1 MLHIRR
7 TGVIGMLNKEKFAKE
22 IEDILAKTVAVSKS
36 GEIYRC
42 VDRVNC
48 DSCDDCI
55 FCNDDCIEGAKV
67 WLNSEYKKSILDEVE
82 KEYLKAVIKPFK
94 KHVKTIMKAKQ
105 VATLYAITIDIEE
118 KYNYE
123 TFLQFPPFEKS
134 SEMYKG
140 MELGKEYT
148 LKELGLD
155 ND

>member
-1 MLHIRR
+1 
-7 TGVIGMLNKEKFAKE
+7 MLNKEKYAKE
-22 IEDILAKTVAVSKS
+22 IA
-36 GEIYRC
+36 EIAINNETIALK
-42 VDRVNC
+42 DNKPI
-48 DSCDDCI
+48 SCRKI
-55 FCNDDCIEGAKV
+55 KCNDCGKNVPDYGCSMKKLTEWA
-67 WLNSEYKKSILDEVE
+67 NSKYKEPILDEAE
-82 KEYLKAVIKPFK
+82 KKYLKAVIKPFK

-155 ND
+155 DD

>member
-1 MLHIRR
+1 
-7 TGVIGMLNKEKFAKE
+7 MLNKEKYAKE
-22 IEDILAKTVAVSKS
+22 IVELSIMGVGIALKDNKPVSCCGLDCK
-36 GEIYRC
+36 EC
-42 VDRVNC
+42 DR
-48 DSCDDCI
+48 
-55 FCNDDCIEGAKV
+55 NDGTGGCSLDELFGWA
-67 WLNSEYKKSILDEVE
+67 NSEYKEPILTEKE

-134 SEMYKG
+134 SGMYKG
-140 MELGKEYT
+140 MELGREYT

>member
-1 MLHIRR
+1 
-7 TGVIGMLNKEKFAKE
+7 MLNKEKYKYKLE
-22 IEDILAKTVAVSKS
+22 EILAKDIAVSKS

-42 VDRVNC
+42 VDRGNC
-48 DSCDDCI
+48 DDCYDCI
-55 FCNDDCIEGAKV
+55 FCNSNCIEGAKS
-67 WLNSEYKKSILDEVE
+67 WLNSEYKEPILTEEE
-82 KEYLKAVIKPFK
+82 KAYLSAVIKPFK

-134 SEMYKG
+134 SGMYKG
-140 MELGKEYT
+140 MEMGKKYT

-155 ND
+155 DD

>member
-1 MLHIRR
+1 
-7 TGVIGMLNKEKFAKE
+7 MLNKEKFAKE
-22 IEDILAKTVAVSKS
+22 IAEIAVNSESIALKDNKPIICRKIKCADCGRNSKS
-36 GEIYRC
+36 GCSRHILKEW
-42 VDRVNC
+42 
-48 DSCDDCI
+48 
-55 FCNDDCIEGAKV
+55 A
-67 WLNSEYKKSILDEVE
+67 NSEYEKSILDEAE

>member
-1 MLHIRR
+1 
-7 TGVIGMLNKEKFAKE
+7 MLNKEKYAKE
-22 IEDILAKTVAVSKS
+22 IVDIATTGAGMALKDNKPAPCRDLYCK
-36 GEIYRC
+36 EC
-42 VDRVNC
+42 DR
-48 DSCDDCI
+48 
-55 FCNDDCIEGAKV
+55 NDDTGGCSLDKLLEWA
-67 WLNSEYKKSILDEVE
+67 NSEYKEHILDETE

-134 SEMYKG
+134 SGMYKG
-140 MELGKEYT
+140 MELGRKYT

-155 ND
+155 DD

>member
-1 MLHIRR
+1 
-7 TGVIGMLNKEKFAKE
+7 MLNKEKYAKE
-22 IEDILAKTVAVSKS
+22 IAEIAINNEIIALRDNKPISCRKTK
-36 GEIYRC
+36 
-42 VDRVNC
+42 
-48 DSCDDCI
+48 CDDCGKHVPGYG
-55 FCNDDCIEGAKV
+55 CSMEKLTEWA
-67 WLNSEYKKSILDEVE
+67 NSEYKEPILDEAE

>member
-1 MLHIRR
+1 
-7 TGVIGMLNKEKFAKE
+7 
-22 IEDILAKTVAVSKS
+22 
-36 GEIYRC
+36 
-42 VDRVNC
+42 
-48 DSCDDCI
+48 
-55 FCNDDCIEGAKV
+55 
-67 WLNSEYKKSILDEVE
+67 
-82 KEYLKAVIKPFK
+82 
-94 KHVKTIMKAKQ
+94 MKAKQ

-134 SEMYKG
+134 SGMYQG